1 MERLKGKRLKGEK
14 WKRCLTPALSFGEGR
29 GEAFNAYFY
38 ALKEALL
45 FSGDKPNETL
55 IIP

>member
-1 MERLKGKRLKGEK
+1 MEKVAYYGS
-14 WKRCLTPALSFGEGR
+14 LSFGEGL